1 MRQIAILT
9 GLGCAA
15 ITLRVGY
22 LMESVSKT
30 MCRDPP
36 PTAEAW
42 LRGNGGGAVAA
53 NLLRAGSASSPSAV
67 DRYITK
73 RSGVQ
78 WSVWDR
84 KSVLHGDLGTCRWKE
99 FKPAGQ
105 TQDGKDGRAPTF
117 MCLYPRG
124 EDIYVSANIED
135 RGHWPNCNDI
145 TNQLRGI
152 KNAVYMDI
160 GANIGA
166 CVMQVLHTTDASVV
180 AFEPSPKNLFRLT
193 STLLS
198 LPEEMKNRVTLY
210 PVALG
215 DRPATAAIMA
225 DPKNAGNTQV
235 KRSDEDQGRDGANV
249 ETHDIPVERLDD
261 LLSSAL
267 NVDLLK

>member
-1 MRQIAILT
+1 M

-30 MCRDPP
+30 VCRDAPP
-36 PTAEAW
+36 SAEAW
-42 LRGNGGGAVAA
+42 LGVNGGAGGATS
-53 NLLRAGSASSPSAV
+53 LLRAASSSASPPSPV

-73 RSGVQ
+73 RTGVQ

-84 KSVLHGDLGTCRWKE
+84 KSVLHSDAGTCQWRE

-105 TQDGKDGRAPTF
+105 SPENNNNKGRAPTF
-117 MCLYPRG
+117 MCLYPRK
-124 EDIYVSANIED
+124 EDVYVSANIED
-135 RGHWPNCNDI
+135 RGHWPNCDDI

-152 KNAVYMDI
+152 KDAVYMDI

-166 CVMQVLHTTDASVV
+166 CVMQVLHTTDATVV

-225 DPKNAGNTQV
+225 SPKNAGNTQV
-235 KRSDEDQGRDGANV
+235 KRANEDQGRDGANV

-261 LLSSAL
+261 LLSSDL